1 MYTIIRFGLLYG
13 LALVMGFYVSHLVLD
28 TTPDNFAISEMVD
41 YSEMIISSLAIIM
54 GIKYY
59 KQQRAPAPL
68 GFMSGLGVGLGISI
82 IAAHVFALYNWLYL
96 VFINPISTT
105 TYQQYS
111 EQKIRSSGLSP
122 KVIEL
127 QLADLADNAEFMSN
141 HFTKSVLMFATVFII
156 GLLISV
162 VSALVL
168 PTPRNN

>member
-1 MYTIIRFGLLYG
+1 MRQLLC
-13 LALVMGFYVSHLVLD
+13 
-28 TTPDNFAISEMVD
+28 
-41 YSEMIISSLAIIM
+41 
-54 GIKYY
+54 
-59 KQQRAPAPL
+59 
-68 GFMSGLGVGLGISI
+68 FMSGLGVILGISI